1 MIFRR
6 VSGLGFVISTLN
18 NAGDRPYP
26 ENSGGRE
33 IDPCGSWYP
42 SRESPGLSQL
52 PKPSWLLTCQTAL
65 PALSAHPL
73 RAPACARPYTCA
85 MPKPPRAP
93 PGAPP
98 RPVVRASPPSHRV
111 AHRVLTTVA
120 AHVAA
125 RLRNRRAAAPRGAA
139 WPPLPLRRTDFTP
152 LSRLWP
158 SNSLPARR
166 AHSNAPAAPANCQ
179 CYSERRTSE
188 PGRASAA
195 RTAPSSSASPAATS
209 TAQGGRSEASRRA
222 AEPPRTI
229 ATLPQGVS

>member
-1 MIFRR
+1 MGHGVTEYTCRMIFRR

-33 IDPCGSWYP
+33 IDPSGSWYP
-42 SRESPGLSQL
+42 SRQSPGLSQL

-98 RPVVRASPPSHRV
+98 RPVVRASPPSHR
-111 AHRVLTTVA
+111 
-120 AHVAA
+120 
-125 RLRNRRAAAPRGAA
+125 APV
-139 WPPLPLRRTDFTP
+139 
-152 LSRLWP
+152 
-158 SNSLPARR
+158 
-166 AHSNAPAAPANCQ
+166 
-179 CYSERRTSE
+179 
-188 PGRASAA
+188 GR
-195 RTAPSSSASPAATS
+195 
-209 TAQGGRSEASRRA
+209 
-222 AEPPRTI
+222 PR
-229 ATLPQGVS
+229 

>member
-1 MIFRR
+1 MCFRIKHDDICSALSSHAHPGPCPGPRVVPASHHEKDGKTGDEVLNTKQQGRMDSVTIMGHRVTEYTFRMIFRR

-98 RPVVRASPPSHRV
+98 RPVVRASPPSHR
-111 AHRVLTTVA
+111 
-120 AHVAA
+120 
-125 RLRNRRAAAPRGAA
+125 APVGR
-139 WPPLPLRRTDFTP
+139 
-152 LSRLWP
+152 
-158 SNSLPARR
+158 
-166 AHSNAPAAPANCQ
+166 
-179 CYSERRTSE
+179 
-188 PGRASAA
+188 PG
-195 RTAPSSSASPAATS
+195 
-209 TAQGGRSEASRRA
+209 
-222 AEPPRTI
+222 
-229 ATLPQGVS
+229 